1 YKTDLH
7 FKYSTPVACFI
18 FSFVGFIFSVF
29 SPRKETF
36 MGMLYAIILVLIYYI
51 LISIFKSLGKQ
62 GIIPYPLISAWTTN
76 VIFLCFGIYIFY
88 KVRR

>member
-1 YKTDLH
+1 
-7 FKYSTPVACFI
+7 VACFI